1 MVMPC
6 FWKNMM
12 TNRKKQVLQEVFGF
26 DSFRP
31 LQEQAV
37 DKILAG
43 EDVLL
48 ILPTGG
54 GKSLC
59 YQLPAF
65 NIGW

>member
-1 MVMPC
+1 
-6 FWKNMM
+6 
-12 TNRKKQVLQEVFGF
+12 LQEVFGF

-48 ILPTGG
+48 RKHALTYTRSINRMLKITENVMILVI
-54 GKSLC
+54 SLESN
-59 YQLPAF
+59 Q
-65 NIGW
+65 NVTRSI